1 MLDVHPPHHPTH
13 SWKDFF
19 VHIATICVG
28 LLIAIGL
35 EQAVEHLHRAR
46 EAHELRESLARE
58 TDKIIRDSKQADASL
73 KIALDWETA
82 ALRQISDAG
91 LANKPLGNLPAAKT
105 GFYLIAADPVYRAA
119 RANGQLA
126 LLTREEVQ
134 VYAEVD
140 TLIEDAEKAHQEL
153 IRENKALNDLIDSE
167 RFGQPAGGDPFARA
181 SREDLHQFYDLLAA
195 SHDEHL
201 RYRARLRYVW
211 AAATEIA
218 KGERD
223 LDEIEAGEHQFDK
236 VP

>member
-82 ALRQISDAG
+82 ALR
-91 LANKPLGNLPAAKT
+91 
-105 GFYLIAADPVYRAA
+105 
-119 RANGQLA
+119 
-126 LLTREEVQ
+126 
-134 VYAEVD
+134 
-140 TLIEDAEKAHQEL
+140 
-153 IRENKALNDLIDSE
+153 
-167 RFGQPAGGDPFARA
+167 
-181 SREDLHQFYDLLAA
+181 
-195 SHDEHL
+195 
-201 RYRARLRYVW
+201 
-211 AAATEIA
+211 
-218 KGERD
+218 
-223 LDEIEAGEHQFDK
+223 
-236 VP
+236 